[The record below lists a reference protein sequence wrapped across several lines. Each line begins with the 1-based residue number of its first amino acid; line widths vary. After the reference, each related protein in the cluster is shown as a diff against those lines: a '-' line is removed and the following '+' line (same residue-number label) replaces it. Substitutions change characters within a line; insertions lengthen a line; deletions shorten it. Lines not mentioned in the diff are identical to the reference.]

1 MKNVS
6 LQWSIVTIN
15 AVVAPLQTIATFVQF
30 ALALYYGQPVIFV
43 LSLAVFIVIVVFNI
57 LFMVWYLKSF
67 FIKRPAYIGQRIHY
81 KGKEIEI
88 KTEEDGKKY
97 PQPVDQQFSVWS
109 AKHLFTTYLVFA
121 TTGFLHFKTSKMFY
135 SRFYMFDMFK
145 APWTRATYLRTTQT
159 KWQLI
164 FLGCVDIL
172 LIIVGIVGLVMIM
185 NLAITQLTITLIET
199 IVLSIYLII
208 LQFVERAYINRI
220 FEYTES
226 PSKLATSE
234 AMKKYDGKK
243 GRKLQM
249 NNLLLKVK
257 NSSSAAFKDNKL
269 SDLLQMFGGRRCK
282 SMTELATGWPQEEDP
297 RHVHTWPISRDLT
310 EQMEIAGLKK
320 FTQEDSYALQDN
332 CYAEGVH
339 RNKGKDK
346 NIQGD
351 AAKLEFQSALNRKH
365 GDLMAKMDEEDEMHT
380 RKGTR
385 RRGRKNKYYN

>member
-1 MKNVS
+1 M
-6 LQWSIVTIN
+6 I
-15 AVVAPLQTIATFVQF
+15 F
-30 ALALYYGQPVIFV
+30 AL
-43 LSLAVFIVIVVFNI
+43 SLIIFIVIVVINV
-57 LFMVWYLKSF
+57 LYLVWYLKTF
-67 FIKRPAYIGQRIHY
+67 AIKKPAYVGQRIRH
-81 KGKEIEI
+81 KGREIEI
-88 KTEEDGKKY
+88 MNEEMGKKY
-97 PQPVDQQFSVWS
+97 PQPVDKKFNTWFTKHQFP
-109 AKHLFTTYLVFA
+109 TYLIFA
-121 TTGFLHFKTSKMFY
+121 STGIIHFKTSKMLY
-135 SRFYMFDMFK
+135 SHFYMFDMFK
-145 APWTRATYLRTTQT
+145 FQWDKATLLKTTQT

-164 FLGCVDIL
+164 FLGAVDIIM
-172 LIIVGIVGLVMIM
+172 IIVGIVGIVLVMGSP
-185 NLAITQLTITLIET
+185 LTQLTITLIET

-208 LQFVERAYINRI
+208 LQFIERAYIDRI
-220 FEYTES
+220 FEYTEN
-226 PSKLATSE
+226 PSKLQTSE

-243 GRKLQM
+243 SRKLQM

-269 SDLLQMFGGRRCK
+269 SDLLHMFGNRRCK
-282 SMTELATGWPQEEDP
+282 SMNELATGWPDEEDP
-297 RHVHTWPISRDLT
+297 RKAHTWPISRQLE

-339 RNKGKDK
+339 RLKGKDK

-351 AAKLEFQSALNRKH
+351 AAKMEFQSALNRKH